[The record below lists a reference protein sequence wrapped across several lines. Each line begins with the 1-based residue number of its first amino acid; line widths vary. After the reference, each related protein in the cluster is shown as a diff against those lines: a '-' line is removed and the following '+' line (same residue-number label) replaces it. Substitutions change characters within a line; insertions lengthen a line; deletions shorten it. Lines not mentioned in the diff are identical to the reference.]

1 MNTKKR
7 DGRLVF
13 FLAFALPVLALLL
26 IFAVKGIYPF
36 GDRSFLRTDMYHQYV
51 PFHAEFAEKLQNGES
66 LLYSWEV
73 GAGSNFITLLAYY
86 LCSPFNLLL
95 FVISKAGIVEYTSY
109 MVVLKTGLAGLTMA
123 WYLCRKFDTRTV
135 AAAFFS
141 LAYGLSGYMAAYS
154 WNIMW
159 LDCIWLAPLVLLGL
173 ELLVEENKG
182 LMYCLTL
189 ALSILTNYY
198 ISIMLCMFLVL
209 YFVCLLIMYPS
220 KKGTETIGEPK
231 TRVRDYLYKCVLFA
245 FYSLLAGGLAAVL
258 LLPVAAALKTTAS
271 ANINFPD
278 SLSTYFNTMDMLARH
293 MAGVETEIGLEH
305 WPNLYSCA
313 AVFVLFPLYIMN
325 KNIPY
330 KEKIVKCVL
339 LLFMLISFAWNIPN
353 FIWHG
358 FHYPNSLP
366 CRQSFLYTI
375 VLLAM
380 CFEALHNLRTASVG
394 QIVGSLWGAVAFLFL
409 CEQTVEASEIRFYV
423 YYINIALIGL
433 YGLFLYLYKRRKVSV
448 PNIATLAFL
457 LVFVE
462 MTLNMG
468 ITSITTTGR
477 TAYLTNTENFTALS
491 EWADT
496 EEGGTFFRMEKAV
509 KKTKNDGAWAGYRS
523 ASIFSSTTNAAITKI
538 YKQLGMEG
546 STNAYS
552 FTGATPF
559 VSSLLSVK
567 YTLSTDE
574 IDGPLTTL
582 VQTSGTVKLYRNDYT
597 LPLGFV
603 IPSYSTSWNYSDA
616 NPIQVQNHFVSTT
629 TSVSSIYTQVT
640 SGSGTSYTFTAA
652 QDGYYYGVLTDFS
665 VKNIKAAFE
674 EGSTTYS
681 NVNRDFILD
690 LGYLHAGE
698 QVTLTGED
706 QKTVSINIYR
716 LLEDNFIQAIG
727 ELNEQPLVV
736 TSYSDTEIQATV
748 NVTEAG
754 ILFTSIPY
762 EEGWTVYVDG
772 IPVATKAF
780 ADAFVSVDLTV
791 GQHTITMKYMPVGLK
806 EGAIISLV
814 SLGILL
820 IVVIVYLIRWR
831 KAKKQAAASQSEMR
845 IPVAERVQARPS
857 DSPVQGVE
865 RRSYAER
872 VRPAEISTEEAATA
886 EVIPAEGKEI
896 HTEDADS
903 AEEFGSAKD
912 SISAQQSALAEDPLP
927 ANEPISVTESGSARA
942 SLPAAEAPATDA
954 SDTDTASDRTGST
967 VAPES
972 NTEKNPRLL
981 AFEQMMRDLGGRIE

>member
-1 MNTKKR
+1 MNTQKK
-7 DGRLVF
+7 DSKLVF
-13 FLAFALPVLALLL
+13 LLAFVLPVLALLL

-95 FVISKAGIVEYTSY
+95 FLISKVGIVEYTSY

-123 WYLCRKFDTRTV
+123 WYLCRKFDTRTI

-141 LAYGLSGYMAAYS
+141 MAYGLSGYMAAYS

-159 LDCIWLAPLVLLGL
+159 LDCIWLAPMVLLGL

-182 LMYCLTL
+182 LMYCITL

-209 YFVCLLIMYPS
+209 YFICLLIMYPS
-220 KKGTETIGEPK
+220 QKGTEVIGESPR
-231 TRVRDYLYKCVLFA
+231 RVRDYLYKCLLFA

-278 SLSTYFNTMDMLARH
+278 SLSTYFNTVDMLARH

-313 AVFVLFPLYIMN
+313 AVFVLAPLYIMN

-339 LLFMLISFAWNIPN
+339 LLFMLVSFAWNIPN

-380 CFEALHNLRTASVG
+380 CFEALHNLRTASVA
-394 QIVGSLWGAVAFLFL
+394 QIVGSLWGAIAFLFL
-409 CEQTVEASEIRFYV
+409 CEQTVDAPEIRFYV
-423 YYINIALIGL
+423 YYINIGLIGL
-433 YGLFLYLYKRRKVSV
+433 YGLFLYLYKRRKMSV
-448 PNIATLAFL
+448 PNLATLAFL

-477 TAYLTNTENFTALS
+477 NAYLKNTENFSALS
-491 EWADT
+491 EWADA
-496 EEGGTFFRMEKAV
+496 EEGNNFFRIEKAV

-567 YTLSTDE
+567 YTLATDE
-574 IDGPLTTL
+574 MDGPLTTL
-582 VQTSGTVKLYRNDYT
+582 VQTSGEVNLYRNDHV
-597 LPLGFV
+597 LPLGFM
-603 IPSYSTSWNYSDA
+603 IPS
-616 NPIQVQNHFVSTT
+616 H
-629 TSVSSIYTQVT
+629 
-640 SGSGTSYTFTAA
+640 AA
-652 QDGYYYGVLTDFS
+652 GWALLRPVLHD
-665 VKNIKAAFE
+665 
-674 EGSTTYS
+674 
-681 NVNRDFILD
+681 RLD
-690 LGYLHAGE
+690 PGE
-698 QVTLTGED
+698 QDHHRQEP
-706 QKTVSINIYR
+706 
-716 LLEDNFIQAIG
+716 LL
-727 ELNEQPLVV
+727 
-736 TSYSDTEIQATV
+736 
-748 NVTEAG
+748 
-754 ILFTSIPY
+754 
-762 EEGWTVYVDG
+762 
-772 IPVATKAF
+772 
-780 ADAFVSVDLTV
+780 V
-791 GQHTITMKYMPVGLK
+791 GCG
-806 EGAIISLV
+806 
-814 SLGILL
+814 
-820 IVVIVYLIRWR
+820 
-831 KAKKQAAASQSEMR
+831 
-845 IPVAERVQARPS
+845 
-857 DSPVQGVE
+857 E
-865 RRSYAER
+865 RRA
-872 VRPAEISTEEAATA
+872 
-886 EVIPAEGKEI
+886 
-896 HTEDADS
+896 
-903 AEEFGSAKD
+903 
-912 SISAQQSALAEDPLP
+912 
-927 ANEPISVTESGSARA
+927 
-942 SLPAAEAPATDA
+942 
-954 SDTDTASDRTGST
+954 
-967 VAPES
+967 
-972 NTEKNPRLL
+972 
-981 AFEQMMRDLGGRIE
+981 

>member
-1 MNTKKR
+1 MSTQKK
-7 DGRLVF
+7 DSKLVF
-13 FLAFALPVLALLL
+13 LLAFLLPALSLLL

-51 PFHAEFAEKLQNGES
+51 PFHAQLAEKLQNGES
-66 LLYSWEV
+66 LLYSWEI

-95 FVISKAGIVEYTSY
+95 FLISKVGIVEYTSY

-123 WYLCRKFDTRTV
+123 WYLCRKFDTRSV
-135 AAAFFS
+135 SAAFFS

-159 LDCIWLAPLVLLGL
+159 LDCIWLAPMVLLGL

-182 LMYCLTL
+182 LMYCITL

-209 YFVCLLIMYPS
+209 YFICLLIMYPS
-220 KKGTETIGEPK
+220 KKSTEMIGESP
-231 TRVRDYLYKCVLFA
+231 RRLRDYLYKCLLFA

-258 LLPVAAALKTTAS
+258 LLPVGAALKTTAS
-271 ANINFPD
+271 GTFNFPD
-278 SLSTYFNTMDMLARH
+278 SLSTYFGTVDMLARH

-313 AVFVLFPLYIMN
+313 AVFVLAPLYIMN

-339 LLFMLISFAWNIPN
+339 LLFMLVSFAWNIPN

-375 VLLAM
+375 ILLAM
-380 CFEALHNLRTASVG
+380 CFEALHNLRTASVA
-394 QIVGSLWGAVAFLFL
+394 QIVGSLWGAIAFLFL
-409 CEQTVEASEIRFYV
+409 CEQTVDAPEVRFYV
-423 YYINIALIGL
+423 YYINIGLIGL
-433 YGLFLYLYKRRKVSV
+433 YGLFLYLYKRRKMSA
-448 PNIATLAFL
+448 PNLATLAFL

-477 TAYLTNTENFTALS
+477 SAYLKNTENFVALS
-491 EWADT
+491 EWADN
-496 EEGGTFFRMEKAV
+496 EEGGNFFRMEKAV
-509 KKTKNDGAWAGYRS
+509 KKTKNDGSWADYRS

-582 VQTSGTVKLYRNDYT
+582 VQLCDGVNLYRNDHV
-597 LPLGFV
+597 LPLGFM
-603 IPSYSTSWNYSDA
+603 IPSSATVWNHTDT
-616 NPIQVQNHFVSTT
+616 NPIQVQNSFVSNT
-629 TSVSSIYTQVT
+629 TSVHSLFTQVT
-640 SGSGTSYTFTAA
+640 SGNSNSYTFTAG

-665 VKNIKAAFE
+665 VKNIKATFGE
-674 EGSTTYS
+674 KSTSYS

-690 LGYLHAGE
+690 LGYMHAGE
-698 QVTLTGED
+698 QVTLVGED
-706 QKTVSINIYR
+706 QKIVSVNIYR
-716 LLEDNFIQAIG
+716 LLEDNYIQAMAQ
-727 ELNEQPLVV
+727 LREQPLVV
-736 TSYSDTEIQATV
+736 TSYSDTQIQATIDV
-748 NVTEAG
+748 REAG

-762 EEGWTVYVDG
+762 EEGWTVYVNG
-772 IPVATKAF
+772 IPTQTKAF
-780 ADAFVSVDLTV
+780 ADAFVSIDLPA
-791 GQHTITMKYMPVGLK
+791 GQHTITMSYMPVGLK
-806 EGAIISLV
+806 EGAIISLA
-814 SLGILL
+814 SLVILT
-820 IVVIVYLIRWR
+820 IVIFVYLIRRR
-831 KAKKQAAASQSEMR
+831 KAKRQAVADRNEMR
-845 IPVAERVQARPS
+845 IPVAESVQARPS
-857 DSPVQGVE
+857 QEPSQPDKL
-865 RRSYAER
+865 SYADR
-872 VRPAEISTEEAATA
+872 IRPVDESLRQKEIQPPTVTEDKMILEPSAEVSVNIISQTASIQEPTATEASHDAAREEEAATVETA
-886 EVIPAEGKEI
+886 AVSETCDSSSAVPDTEIPAQPI
-896 HTEDADS
+896 
-903 AEEFGSAKD
+903 GSGA
-912 SISAQQSALAEDPLP
+912 
-927 ANEPISVTESGSARA
+927 
-942 SLPAAEAPATDA
+942 
-954 SDTDTASDRTGST
+954 
-967 VAPES
+967 
-972 NTEKNPRLL
+972 EKNPRLL
-981 AFEQMMRDLGGRIE
+981 AFEQLMKDLGGRIE